1 VADNS
6 YALVLTGEVLPGFTP
21 EAVWPQLAAHFRMEP
36 QKLTELLARTPRI
49 VKQGDDLGKLQS
61 LQEGIAQTGAKTE
74 ICTPDIR
81 PQLYVL
87 VDGTPRGPVPH
98 ALVEQRVKQGLW
110 AASVSVAEAGASEW
124 KPFRDPGAM
133 AAEPPASEPAP
144 ANQARWAPP
153 AAPLVVDPSTLRGTG
168 GWDNLPEGEAIH
180 AGFWRRVA
188 AFILDGLILIPLALL
203 ALIPIIG
210 VIFFYVG
217 RWLYFA
223 LMESSSWQATLGKR
237 AMGIKVTD
245 EHGGPISFGRATGR
259 YFGGFVSYI
268 IFYVGY
274 MMAGWTGRK
283 QALHD
288 LMATTFVVFKTVEPS
303 QPLPTERPPMPWY
316 GWVLN
321 IVPPLFFFIG
331 MIGVIAAIAVPAY
344 QDYTIRTKVN
354 EAITLA
360 APVKTEVSEQI
371 AGQGTCKAGRR
382 DSPSSLIE
390 RIEVKSDSCTITL
403 TLGDVPKP
411 ARGAEINLT
420 RDEDGDWSCSSSLPN
435 KYLPATCHE

>member
-1 VADNS
+1 MADS
-6 YALVLTGEVLPGFTP
+6 YALVLTGEVLPSFTP

-36 QKLTELLARTPRI
+36 QKLTELLARAPRI

-61 LQEGIAQTGAKTE
+61 LQEGIAQTGAKAE

-133 AAEPPASEPAP
+133 AAEPPAPEPAP

-180 AGFWRRVA
+180 AGFWRRCA
-188 AFILDGLILIPLALL
+188 ARMLDGLILWIPSA
-203 ALIPIIG
+203 IVNIVPIIG
-210 VIFFYVG
+210 PILWLAVG
-217 RWLYFA
+217 QWLYFA

-237 AMGIKVTD
+237 AMGIKVMD
-245 EHGGPISFGRATGR
+245 EHGGRISFGRATGR
-259 YFGGFVSYI
+259 YFGAALSYP
-268 IFYVGY
+268 FFAVGY
-274 MMAGWTGRK
+274 MMAGWTKRK
-283 QALHD
+283 QGLHD
-288 LMATTFVVFKTVEPS
+288 LMASTFVVFNAVEPS

-321 IVPPLFFFIG
+321 IAPPILSVAALGIL
-331 MIGVIAAIAVPAY
+331 AAIALPAY

-420 RDEDGDWSCSSSLPN
+420 RDEDGDWSCSSSLPR
-435 KYLPATCHE
+435 KYLPDTCRE